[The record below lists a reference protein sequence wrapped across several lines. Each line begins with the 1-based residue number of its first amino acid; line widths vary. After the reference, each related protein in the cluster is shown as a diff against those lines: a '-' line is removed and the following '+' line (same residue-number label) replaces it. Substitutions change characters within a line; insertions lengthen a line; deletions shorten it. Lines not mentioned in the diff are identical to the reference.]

1 MCCARVPLNLFISF
15 TCNRVGERAR
25 VCVCGCRDQ
34 LGRKIPLIGS
44 LISCSCAAPLLLLLL
59 LLLRPEFAKEI
70 PFLQISEISWQ
81 FSEIT
86 LDCLSFP
93 GHERHFVSP

>member
-1 MCCARVPLNLFISF
+1 MCVLCCA
-15 TCNRVGERAR
+15 
-25 VCVCGCRDQ
+25 Q
-34 LGRKIPLIGS
+34 LLSR
-44 LISCSCAAPLLLLLL
+44 LLLLLL
-59 LLLRPEFAKEI
+59 LPPEFAKEI

>member
-1 MCCARVPLNLFISF
+1 MQVRS
-15 TCNRVGERAR
+15 
-25 VCVCGCRDQ
+25 
-34 LGRKIPLIGS
+34 S
-44 LISCSCAAPLLLLLL
+44 LTHSS
-59 LLLRPEFAKEI
+59 PEFAKEI